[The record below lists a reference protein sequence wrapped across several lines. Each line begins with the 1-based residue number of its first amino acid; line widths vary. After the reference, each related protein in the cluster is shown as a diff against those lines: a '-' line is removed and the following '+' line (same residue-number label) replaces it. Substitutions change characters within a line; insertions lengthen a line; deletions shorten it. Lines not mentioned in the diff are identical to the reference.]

1 MANKMKLSEADE
13 LLRRYRSER
22 RVLGFQMNKLRM
34 AIKELRRIRSAA
46 EKEEAARMK
55 RLGIP
60 KRGPGRPRKNPLPPG
75 VEAPERKRKGR
86 PGRRKKKPG
95 EGPALNQWD
104 NAVISSITTSDRLLP
119 KAEIMDHVKAW
130 ARKNEPALKAPEV
143 EAFVTRS
150 LQKLSTGKVK
160 NLGAHHTGLQR
171 GNHYGL
177 IKWFFASSG
186 KLRGSALDKLHIEKG

>member
-1 MANKMKLSEADE
+1 MKLSEIDE
-13 LLRRYRSER
+13 LLRRYRSDR
-22 RVLGFQMNKLRM
+22 RVAGFQMNKLRI
-34 AIKELRRIRSAA
+34 AIKELRKLRNAA
-46 EKEEAARMK
+46 EKEESARMK
-55 RLGIP
+55 KLGIP

-75 VEAPERKRKGR
+75 TEAPVRTRKGR

-95 EGPALNQWD
+95 EGPKLNQWD
-104 NAVISSITTSDRLLP
+104 NAVINAIATTDRLLA
-119 KAEIMDHVKAW
+119 KQEILDHVRGW
-130 ARKNEPALKAPEV
+130 ARKNEPTLKSAEV

-177 IKWFFASSG
+177 MKWFFASSG
-186 KLRGSALDKLHIEKG
+186 KLRASALDKLHIKRD